1 MSKISVSLVDDHPM
15 FRNGMAGLIDDFDG
29 YFVLNQSGNG
39 KEFIE
44 KVKAGQ
50 VPDIAILDFQ
60 MPVMNGEE
68 TAAWIKQHQPSIKV
82 LSLSMFDDEQH
93 ILRMIKAGARGY
105 ILKSAEAEEMKLA
118 LDQVSTKHFYHTDL
132 VSNTLMNNFLSGD
145 PVIPSNQLNLE
156 EKEKEFLQLIC
167 TELTY
172 KEIAERMN
180 VSERITDGLRETLF
194 EKFHTKTRIG
204 LVLFAI
210 KNDMVRV

>member
-39 KEFIE
+39 QEFIE

-50 VPDIAILDFQ
+50 VPEIAILDFQ
-60 MPVMNGEE
+60 MPVMSGEE
-68 TAAWIKQHQPSIKV
+68 TALWIKQHMPSIKV

-105 ILKSAEAEEMKLA
+105 ILKSSEAEEMKLA
-118 LDQVSTKHFYHTDL
+118 LDQVATKNFYHSEL
-132 VSNTLMNNFLSGD
+132 VSNTLMKNFLTGDTVISG
-145 PVIPSNQLNLE
+145 SQLTLE
-156 EKEKEFLQLIC
+156 EKEQEFLQMLC

-172 KEIAERMN
+172 KEIAERLK
-180 VSERITDGLRETLF
+180 VTERVVDGYREILF
-194 EKFHTKTRIG
+194 ARFHIKTRIG

-210 KNDMVRV
+210 KNDMVRL